1 MQKIINITMAA
12 SLVLLLAACGNSSK
26 EKKGELGDKKA
37 QLEKLKT
44 EQKSLADKIAGLETE
59 IKKLDPTADMSKA
72 KLVAVE
78 TIGADSFSH
87 FIDLQGKI
95 DAQNVAMVAPRN
107 AGGVVRS
114 IHVRQGQSVRKGQL
128 ILQLDNSIANQ
139 QVQAAQTQIAG
150 LQAQVKLAES
160 VYERQ
165 QNLWKNNIGT
175 EVQVLQAKTNAESA
189 NAQLRA
195 AQANVKLAQESAGLA
210 NVYAEINGTIDV
222 VNVRVGEFFSPQS
235 AAMPATGIRIV
246 NTGDLKVLVQVPENY
261 LDKVNVGNT
270 LKVTLPESDNKVIT
284 TKVSVASKLID
295 PTSRTF
301 FVEGKMP
308 QDKNV
313 KANQIA
319 KVQIR
324 DYTNNT
330 AITIPVNTL
339 QTDEKGKYV
348 LVAVTENGKLV
359 ARKKIVFIGE
369 LYDGKLEVKSGLTA
383 GDKIITDGF
392 QSLYDGQLIATAI

>member
-59 IKKLDPTADMSKA
+59 IKKLDPSADMSKA
-72 KLVAVE
+72 KLVAIE

-114 IHVRQGQSVRKGQL
+114 IHVKQGQAVRKGQL

-319 KVQIR
+319 KVQIM

-369 LYDGKLEVKSGLTA
+369 LYGDKLEVKSGLTA

>member
-59 IKKLDPTADMSKA
+59 IKKLDPSADMSKA
-72 KLVAVE
+72 KLVAIE

-114 IHVRQGQSVRKGQL
+114 IHVKQGQAVRKGQL

-189 NAQLRA
+189 NAQLKA

-319 KVQIR
+319 KVQIM

-369 LYDGKLEVKSGLTA
+369 LYGDKLEVKSGLTA